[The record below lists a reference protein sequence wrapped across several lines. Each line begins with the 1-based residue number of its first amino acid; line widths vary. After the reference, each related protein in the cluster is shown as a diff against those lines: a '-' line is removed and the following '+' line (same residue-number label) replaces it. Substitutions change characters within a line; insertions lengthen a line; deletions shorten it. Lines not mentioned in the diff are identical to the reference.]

1 MITTT
6 VKPEC
11 NKHGFSQ
18 FYRYTVH
25 DKFVT
30 RFNANAILLTSD
42 LYLRYRIED
51 LITPHY

>member
-6 VKPEC
+6 VKLEH
-11 NKHGFSQ
+11 NKHGYNQ

-30 RFNANAILLTSD
+30 RFVAHAIRLKSD
-42 LYLRYRIED
+42 LYLHYRIED